1 MTISV
6 VGCKKEFTIYE
17 DEKVD
22 TYLQLIAGEERRGG
36 AGAADEAEDAAA
48 APAADDAA
56 GGEGAGEG
64 EDQMDTNWG
73 QVTLHIQ
80 QASTLWIL
88 LCFDIIF

>member
-36 AGAADEAEDAAA
+36 AGAADEPEDAAA

-73 QVTLHIQ
+73 QITQVTIQ
-80 QASTLWIL
+80 QASILWI
-88 LCFDIIF
+88 CFSI